1 MGGALSEKALKR
13 PTQREREKKEEGGG
27 GGGGGGLSEKALKR
41 PTQWER
47 RKKRRAWWGGG
58 TFRKITKT
66 PNTVREEKK
75 KKKKESYEV
84 PYKIGTSVKKELAG
98 WKPTPT
104 STRTPLSTQDRKEPR
119 NVLKRIQPLKEDDD
133 LGRTMSRKKGTSEK
147 NGALPAKTN
156 RTTKRKKKWAERSP
170 KKKPWKAALERE
182 RNAENEITLLQNA
195 TQTSGLRLRK
205 AGRFSYGESP
215 RTPPLEETSL
225 HRRNNSV
232 ERPWGI
238 LSLFTTCLQLWVK
251 SPCHRLWHVSPMPG
265 KAKWEERSHMKR

>member
-1 MGGALSEKALKR
+1 MKAYPHLHPHPLKHSEQKGA
-13 PTQREREKKEEGGG
+13 
-27 GGGGGGLSEKALKR
+27 
-41 PTQWER
+41 
-47 RKKRRAWWGGG
+47 
-58 TFRKITKT
+58 
-66 PNTVREEKK
+66 
-75 KKKKESYEV
+75 
-84 PYKIGTSVKKELAG
+84 
-98 WKPTPT
+98 
-104 STRTPLSTQDRKEPR
+104 R
-119 NVLKRIQPLKEDDD
+119 NVLKRKQPLKEDD

-215 RTPPLEETSL
+215 RTPPLEGTSL
-225 HRRNNSV
+225 HRWNNSV

-238 LSLFTTCLQLWVK
+238 LSLFTTCLQFWVK

-265 KAKWEERSHMKR
+265 KAKWEERSHMKF